1 MTSSGSPNPRTHA
14 LCQGSKEVARPKT
27 PEPRS
32 EQLNISLTRA
42 ELDSIKRRAESVGM
56 RPVHFGHLLLLQ
68 KSKNVESSTSE
79 KSSLEKLIFVQLSR
93 LGNNLNQMVRHLHAT
108 GDPLPADA
116 EPLLKDIRQILTRAA
131 K

>member
-1 MTSSGSPNPRTHA
+1 
-14 LCQGSKEVARPKT
+14 VARPKT

-42 ELDSIKRRAESVGM
+42 ELDSIKKRAESVGM
-56 RPVHFGHLLLLQ
+56 RPVHFGRQLLLQ
-68 KSKNVESSTSE
+68 KAKQVDSSAAE
-79 KSSLEKLIFVQLSR
+79 KSTAEKLIFVQLSR

>member
-1 MTSSGSPNPRTHA
+1 
-14 LCQGSKEVARPKT
+14 VARPKT
-27 PEPRS
+27 PEPRC

-56 RPVHFGHLLLLQ
+56 RPVHFGRLLLLQ
-68 KSKNVESSTSE
+68 NGKNIESGTAG

-93 LGNNLNQMVRHLHAT
+93 LGNNLNQLVRHLHTT

-116 EPLLKDIRQILTRAA
+116 EPLLNDIRQILTRTA

>member
-1 MTSSGSPNPRTHA
+1 M
-14 LCQGSKEVARPKT
+14 VRPKI

-42 ELDSIKRRAESVGM
+42 ELDSIRKRAESVGM
-56 RPVHFGHLLLLQ
+56 RPVHFGRLLLLQ
-68 KSKNVESSTSE
+68 KGQNANFGTSE

-93 LGNNLNQMVRHLHAT
+93 LGNNLNQMVRHLHVT

-116 EPLLKDIRQILTRAA
+116 EPLLKDIRQILSRAE